1 MKLLGWLSK
10 LILSTVLISLLSV
23 VTAWA
28 VVNMYVEELLRQF
41 QIPAIGKKIQFMDFA
56 ARLSEELNIVKPRA
70 GGQQA
75 ADGGSSSTGSTQD
88 ANAGGASPDA
98 SSGAKNGSAAGS
110 TSDSASTASPDSGS
124 GAAGALPS
132 ASPDA
137 AASAG
142 AEDDAVAVMGQVH
155 DDEAQQRELVMS
167 TEAFAKKKEQLTS
180 EDKMK
185 IFSLVVA
192 KLPQNEV
199 QRLSALLED
208 GITAEEL
215 KEVDQTLHSY
225 LTADEYKQLMEI
237 IQKY

>member
-23 VTAWA
+23 VTAWS
-28 VVNMYVEELLRQF
+28 VVNMYVEELFRQF
-41 QIPAIGKKIQFMDFA
+41 QIPAMGQKIQFSDFA

-70 GGQQA
+70 GANQAAAGGAQTAEPGSDAKGANQAATSGA
-75 ADGGSSSTGSTQD
+75 ADG
-88 ANAGGASPDA
+88 
-98 SSGAKNGSAAGS
+98 SAVSA
-110 TSDSASTASPDSGS
+110 SDSANNASSAPGSADSGTQ
-124 GAAGALPS
+124 PS
-132 ASPDA
+132 ASPDT
-137 AASAG
+137 AASAA
-142 AEDDAVAVMGQVH
+142 AEDDAVAVMGQVY
-155 DDEAQQRELVMS
+155 DDEAQQRDLVMS
-167 TEAFAKKKEQLTS
+167 TETFAKKKEQLTS

-199 QRLSALLED
+199 QRLSVLLED

-215 KEVDQTLHSY
+215 KEVDQTLHRY
-225 LTADEYKQLMEI
+225 LTDDEYKQLMEI